1 MIYLFGSIILT
12 SYLTL
17 AFKVL
22 EKFRIPVLQTIVI
35 NHWVCAIVGSV
46 MIGYYPLISGA
57 TTQPWFKW
65 SLLMGF
71 LFVTL
76 FNLIA
81 WIAQRIGVAVA
92 SVANKM
98 SLVIPFLFSLYL
110 YNESV
115 TALQITGI
123 FIALI
128 AVMLTCWP
136 QRNQD
141 AADKKAVSPLLLF
154 LMPAVLFAGSGLL
167 DTSIKYVEQTFLNEG
182 NKNDFLISSF
192 SIAASLGTL
201 LLIYLFASGKQKFDK
216 RSILAG
222 IIIGIP
228 NYFSI
233 WCLVRVLSEY
243 QGRSSAIIPINN
255 MGIVLFSSLA
265 AFVLFKE
272 RLSVINWLG
281 IILAVGAIALIAF
294 G

>member
-1 MIYLFGSIILT
+1 VSPG
-12 SYLTL
+12 
-17 AFKVL
+17 
-22 EKFRIPVLQTIVI
+22 
-35 NHWVCAIVGSV
+35 
-46 MIGYYPLISGA
+46 
-57 TTQPWFKW
+57 
-65 SLLMGF
+65 
-71 LFVTL
+71 

-81 WIAQRIGVAVA
+81 WIAQKIGVAVA

-115 TALQITGI
+115 TTLQIIGI
-123 FIALI
+123 ALALI

-136 QRNQD
+136 QKREAVGD
-141 AADKKAVSPLLLF
+141 IKTVSPFLLF

-192 SIAASLGTL
+192 SIAASLGTIM
-201 LLIYLFASGKQKFDK
+201 LIYLFISGKQKFDP
-216 RSILAG
+216 RSVLAG

-243 QGRSSAIIPINN
+243 QRRSSAIIPINN
-255 MGIVLFSSLA
+255 MGIVLFSALA

-272 RLSVINWLG
+272 RLSLINWGG
-281 IILAVGAIALIAF
+281 IILAIGAIALIAF

>member
-1 MIYLFGSIILT
+1 MIYLIGSIILT

-17 AFKVL
+17 SFKVL
-22 EKFRIPVLQTIVI
+22 ERFRIPVLQTIVI
-35 NHWVCAIVGSV
+35 NHWVCAIVGSIL
-46 MIGYYPLISGA
+46 IGYFPVNADA
-57 TTQPWFKW
+57 TGQPWFKW
-65 SLLMGF
+65 ALLLGL

-81 WIAQRIGVAVA
+81 WITQRIGVAVA

-115 TALQITGI
+115 TALQIIGI
-123 FIALI
+123 AVALI

-136 QRNQD
+136 Q
-141 AADKKAVSPLLLF
+141 KKEASTNNKPVSPLLLF
-154 LMPAVLFAGSGLL
+154 VMPAVLFAGSGLL

-192 SIAASLGTL
+192 SMAASLGTV
-201 LLIYLFASGKQKFDK
+201 LLIYLFSSGKQKFDP

-265 AFVLFKE
+265 AFMLFKE
-272 RLSVINWLG
+272 RLSLINWLG
-281 IILAVGAIALIAF
+281 IILAIGAIALIAF